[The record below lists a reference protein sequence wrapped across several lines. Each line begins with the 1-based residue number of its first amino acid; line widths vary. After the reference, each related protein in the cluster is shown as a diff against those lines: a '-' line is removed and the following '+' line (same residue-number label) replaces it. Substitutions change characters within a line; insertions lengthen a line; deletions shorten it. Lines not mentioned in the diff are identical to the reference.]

1 MNNELCERI
10 KDSLIRQADS
20 MLNLVLKE
28 ESKKVIEVGLFDA
41 NDSIKHIEKEKEDGS
56 KC

>member
-1 MNNELCERI
+1 
-10 KDSLIRQADS
+10 